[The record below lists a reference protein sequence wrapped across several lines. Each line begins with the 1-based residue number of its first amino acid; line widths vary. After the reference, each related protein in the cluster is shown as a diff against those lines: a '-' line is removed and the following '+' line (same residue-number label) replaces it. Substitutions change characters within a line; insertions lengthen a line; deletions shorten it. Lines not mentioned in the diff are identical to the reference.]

1 MVKTLTDIASVFVVV
16 CALMAVISYTIR
28 RGGGEDDDERE

>member
-28 RGGGEDDDERE
+28 RGGEDDDERK